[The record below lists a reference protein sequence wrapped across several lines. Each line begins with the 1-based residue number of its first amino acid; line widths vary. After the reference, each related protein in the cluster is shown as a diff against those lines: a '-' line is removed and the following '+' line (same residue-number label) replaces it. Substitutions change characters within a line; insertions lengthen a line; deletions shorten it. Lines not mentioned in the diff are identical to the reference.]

1 MSSTMGQRFECKDT
15 GAQYMVTKAGAGDLA
30 CVAAG
35 GGGPNLLGK
44 RYACGTCG
52 ATVLCI
58 KAGAGVVTCDGA
70 PMELLA
76 AKALPSS
83 D

>member
-1 MSSTMGQRFECKDT
+1 
-15 GAQYMVTKAGAGDLA
+15 MVTKAGSGDLA
-30 CVAAG
+30 CVPAG
-35 GGGPNLLGK
+35 EGGPNQLGK
-44 RYACGTCG
+44 RYTCGTCG
-52 ATVLCI
+52 ATLLCV
-58 KAGAGVVTCDGA
+58 KAGSGVVTCDGA

>member
-1 MSSTMGQRFECKDT
+1 
-15 GAQYMVTKAGAGDLA
+15 MVTKAGSGDLSCADAGD
-30 CVAAG
+30 AG
-35 GGGPNLLGK
+35 ASKLGK
-44 RYACGTCG
+44 RYTCGTCG
-52 ATVLCI
+52 ATLLCT
-58 KAGAGVVTCDGA
+58 KAGTGVICCDGA

>member
-1 MSSTMGQRFECKDT
+1 
-15 GAQYMVTKAGAGDLA
+15 MVTKAGIGDISCVDAG
-30 CVAAG
+30 VN
-35 GGGPNLLGK
+35 GPNQLGK
-44 RYACGTCG
+44 RYQCSVCE
-52 ATVLCI
+52 ATLLCT
-58 KAGAGVVTCDGA
+58 KAGTAEICCDGV

>member
-1 MSSTMGQRFECKDT
+1 MPSQMGKRFECAEH
-15 GAQYMVTKAGAGDLA
+15 GAQYMVTKAGSGDLSCADAGD
-30 CVAAG
+30 AG
-35 GGGPNLLGK
+35 ASQLGK
-44 RYACGTCG
+44 RYSCGVCG
-52 ATVLCI
+52 ATLLCT
-58 KAGAGVVTCDGA
+58 KAGTGVICCDGV

>member
-1 MSSTMGQRFECKDT
+1 MGQRFECKDI
-15 GAQYMVTKAGAGDLA
+15 GAQYMVTKAGSGDLSCA
-30 CVAAG
+30 PAAS
-35 GGGPNLLGK
+35 GGPNQLGK
-44 RYACGTCG
+44 RYACATCG
-52 ATVLCI
+52 TTVLCI
-58 KAGAGVVTCDGA
+58 KPGSGVIACDGA